1 MHYNRNRTNVR
12 CFFIELTI
20 FGLLKGVLNL
30 RSDYI
35 PKDAINHI
43 LSALTAPNELALQV
57 SLCTGLRIDDVLSLK
72 TEQLKTNRFT
82 VTESKTM
89 KRRKINLPIPLW
101 NDLLKQA
108 GKIYVFEGRNDPRK
122 HRTRQAVYKDLK
134 RAATLFRVKNLQI
147 SPHSVRKIYAVEK
160 YQRTCRLDKVKELL
174 NHSDEAVTML
184 YAMADAVTAAK
195 VKGRKTNLPS

>member
-1 MHYNRNRTNVR
+1 MYNRNRTNVR
-12 CFFIELTI
+12 TIFDELTF
-20 FGLLKGVLNL
+20 FGLLRGGETL
-30 RSDYI
+30 RADYI
-35 PKDAINHI
+35 PQAALEHI
-43 LSALTAPNELALQV
+43 LSALTTPNELALQV

-72 TEQLKTNRFT
+72 TQQLKTNRFT

-89 KRRKINLPIPLW
+89 KRRKITLPVNLW
-101 NDLLKQA
+101 NDLLMQA
-108 GKIYVFEGRNDPRK
+108 GKIYVFEGRTDPRK

-147 SPHSVRKIYAVEK
+147 SPHSARKVYAVNK
-160 YQRTCRLDKVKELL
+160 YQRTCRLDKVRELL

>member
-1 MHYNRNRTNVR
+1 M
-12 CFFIELTI
+12 
-20 FGLLKGVLNL
+20 LKGGTTL
-30 RSDYI
+30 RADYI
-35 PKDAINHI
+35 PKEALEHI
-43 LSALTAPNELALQV
+43 LSALTTPNELALQV

-72 TEQLKTNRFT
+72 THQLKTNRFT

-89 KRRKINLPIPLW
+89 KHRKITLPVNLW
-101 NDLLKQA
+101 NDLLMQA
-108 GKIYVFEGRNDPRK
+108 GKIYVFEGRTDPRK

-147 SPHSVRKIYAVEK
+147 SPHSARKIYAVDK
-160 YQRTCRLDKVKELL
+160 YQRTCRLDKVRELL

>member
-1 MHYNRNRTNVR
+1 
-12 CFFIELTI
+12 
-20 FGLLKGVLNL
+20 
-30 RSDYI
+30 
-35 PKDAINHI
+35 
-43 LSALTAPNELALQV
+43 
-57 SLCTGLRIDDVLSLK
+57 
-72 TEQLKTNRFT
+72 
-82 VTESKTM
+82 M
-89 KRRKINLPIPLW
+89 KRRKITLPVNLW
-101 NDLLKQA
+101 NDLLMQA

-147 SPHSVRKIYAVEK
+147 SPHSARKIYAVDK
-160 YQRTCRLDKVKELL
+160 YQRTCRLDKVRELL